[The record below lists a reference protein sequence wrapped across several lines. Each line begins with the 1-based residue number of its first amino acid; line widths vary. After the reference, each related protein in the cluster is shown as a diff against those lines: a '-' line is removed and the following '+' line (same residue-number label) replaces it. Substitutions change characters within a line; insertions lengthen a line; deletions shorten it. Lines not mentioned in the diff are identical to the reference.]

1 MAESSTETTTAPM
14 SSSTSQLTENAVH
27 DVVKQQIAVGKTI
40 LLQAVDLVDNHL
52 TSDEQLTVHS
62 KHLPGSTIGKHLR
75 HARDH
80 FVLLIECMQTPS
92 PRVLSYDTRIRN
104 TPMETSLEGARTAIL
119 DAVKQLEEVVPT
131 ANFDE
136 EISLHAITPYMHSF
150 KTSIGREVRVIAGEL
165 GIQLAEDFGFAP
177 STLVYQGE
185 LNLIYNDE
193 NKTDADWPDRETL
206 LSKNKL

>member
-1 MAESSTETTTAPM
+1 MAQSTTENTTTTTM
-14 SSSTSQLTENAVH
+14 TSTSQISEHAVC
-27 DVVKQQIAVGKTI
+27 DIVKQQIAVAKTV

-52 TSDEQLTVHS
+52 TSDEQLTVNS

-80 FVLLIECMQTPS
+80 FVLLIECMQSPS

-104 TPMETSLEGARTAIL
+104 TPMENSIDGARSALL
-119 DAVKQLEEVVPT
+119 DAVKQLEEVVP
-131 ANFDE
+131 AVNFDE

-150 KTSIGREVRVIAGEL
+150 KTTIGRELWFASLHCVHHWSMVRVIAGEL

-177 STLVYQGE
+177 STLVYQ
-185 LNLIYNDE
+185 
-193 NKTDADWPDRETL
+193 DREAPL
-206 LSKNKL
+206 GKNKL